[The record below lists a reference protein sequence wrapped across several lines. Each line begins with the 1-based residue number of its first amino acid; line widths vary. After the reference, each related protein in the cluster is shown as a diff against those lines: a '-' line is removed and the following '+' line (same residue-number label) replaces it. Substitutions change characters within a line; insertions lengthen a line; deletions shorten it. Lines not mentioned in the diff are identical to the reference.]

1 MIKHILTALPLLALG
16 ITTAT
21 ASPAPTGW
29 YLGLGVGGA
38 AVDLDDAESDLRSDG
53 WLIREKEDTG
63 GALRM
68 YLGYQINP
76 IIAVE
81 TGFVRFGEFELE
93 VRDPGSTR
101 DGFREEWEGSAV
113 YVDAVAGLDL
123 TASWRVFARLGIA
136 RSRMESQ
143 LYEVIDREPFR
154 RSRETANSTDLK
166 FGLGVEYTFTHWG
179 LRLDVESY
187 RNVGDDGST
196 GEVDVGL
203 ITLSAHYRF

>member
-1 MIKHILTALPLLALG
+1 MIKHILATLPLLALG

-21 ASPAPTGW
+21 AGTAPTGW

-53 WLIREKEDTG
+53 WLIREKEDSG

-68 YLGYQINP
+68 YLGYQVNS

-113 YVDAVAGLDL
+113 YLDAVAGIDL
-123 TASWRVFARLGIA
+123 TQSWRVFARLGLA

-166 FGLGVEYTFTHWG
+166 FGLGLEYTFTRWG

-196 GEVDVGL
+196 GEADVGL
-203 ITLSAHYRF
+203 ATLSAQYRF